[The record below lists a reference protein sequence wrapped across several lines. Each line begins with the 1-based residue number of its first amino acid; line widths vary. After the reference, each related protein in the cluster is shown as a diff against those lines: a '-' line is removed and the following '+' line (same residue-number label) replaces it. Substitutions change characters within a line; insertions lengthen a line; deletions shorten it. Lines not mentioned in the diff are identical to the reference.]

1 MCCRDRS
8 TPKVDI
14 GSSINRRNGL
24 DPTPYPRSSGDN
36 FAESAHM
43 RPQPDA
49 EALACPERSPRLTCC
64 HPILGRPIVGRMK
77 APYGASL
84 RHRDGASPFRHP
96 NHSRK
101 RPSQPISQCTGPA
114 ILRSQ
119 PPTFPP
125 RPTPK
130 RAEIRNETAGKSVLR
145 GTGTSD
151 REGEIPIGSDFSGPL
166 TFDNNSRNE
175 EQAAIMI

>member
-1 MCCRDRS
+1 MTEQAVVESMCCRDRS

-49 EALACPERSPRLTCC
+49 EALACPERSPRPTCC

-125 RPTPK
+125 RPT
-130 RAEIRNETAGKSVLR
+130 RNVQRFGMRRPARVCF
-145 GTGTSD
+145 
-151 REGEIPIGSDFSGPL
+151 GEPERPIGKEKFRSDPIFL
-166 TFDNNSRNE
+166 
-175 EQAAIMI
+175 AH